1 MQVRLDKYSKYTCTC
16 MHILSSS
23 HSYDSCKF
31 IVHSEVNSPKILNR
45 SNGNY
50 DKDKLLQ
57 YIIIHLDSY
66 AH

>member
-1 MQVRLDKYSKYTCTC
+1 

-23 HSYDSCKF
+23 HSNDSCKF
-31 IVHSEVNSPKILNR
+31 IVHSQVNSPKNLNG

-57 YIIIHLDSY
+57 YIIMHLDS
-66 AH
+66 